1 MEVLGY
7 IGFAL
12 GIFGFLAF
20 CSQSDMKKRIKR
32 LEAELSSTKGTS
44 YSLSKEALAKLA
56 AEYKN
61 NRVKIEFKEDCWDS
75 DVITYGNTKGKNV
88 ILDSDESWILVEI
101 TTHKTTLRKL
111 LRLDSIAGLT
121 LIK

>member
-1 MEVLGY
+1 
-7 IGFAL
+7 
-12 GIFGFLAF
+12 
-20 CSQSDMKKRIKR
+20 MKKRIKR
-32 LEAELSSTKGTS
+32 LEDELSSTKGTS